1 MCWPWCN
8 LDTPPI
14 ELQAWFV
21 DESTR
26 MNPHM
31 RFAQLRMGHKKD
43 IDNGGF
49 QSGIIETKVRILSH
63 AASSLL
69 SS

>member
-1 MCWPWCN
+1 
-8 LDTPPI
+8 
-14 ELQAWFV
+14 
-21 DESTR
+21 

-49 QSGIIETKVRILSH
+49 QSGIIETKVRIHSFSCGG
-63 AASSLL
+63 AGVWSLP
-69 SS
+69 